1 MPYIFKQ
8 FDENYAY
15 DLNKNNRKGKELF
28 DEDVLDQ
35 SIEMIL
41 GTKRGER
48 LFNRSFGTGLFL
60 YLFENINENIGERIL
75 EDILN
80 SIKRFED
87 RILVDTN
94 NVKLD
99 VYPDDNAI
107 TITIPY
113 KIVRTGQRMV
123 FKKKIIN

>member
-99 VYPDDNAI
+99 VYPDEGAI

-113 KIVRTGQRMV
+113 RINRTGQRNI